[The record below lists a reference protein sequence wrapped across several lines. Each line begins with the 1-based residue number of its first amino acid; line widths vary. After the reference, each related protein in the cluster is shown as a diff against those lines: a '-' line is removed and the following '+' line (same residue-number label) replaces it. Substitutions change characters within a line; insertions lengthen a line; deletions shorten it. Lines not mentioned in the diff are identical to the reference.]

1 MDCSRLA
8 RNMAVLAESGKI
20 DKQRLAAM
28 LRHVGFWA
36 GPVFFCLLL
45 FFVHPEGMSHQSIAV
60 MAVTVWIATWWIT
73 ESVPLAVTSLLPIIL
88 FPLLSV
94 TDLSTTTSS
103 YGHPLVFLY
112 MGGFL
117 LAIAIEKT
125 GLHNRIALNIIRSM
139 GTKLH
144 MIILGFMIS
153 TGFLSMWI
161 SNTATA
167 IMMLPIGL
175 AIIKVTDDTE
185 EESLTRFRKAL
196 MLAIAY
202 ASSIGGVATL
212 IGTPPNIVLAGV
224 VKDLYGTEISFLQ
237 WFMIGFPLALILLIF
252 CWWYLT
258 RIGFPLGHAT
268 LPGGKEEMDS
278 RLSGLGPMSSQEK
291 KVAVVFITVAV
302 AWIIRSFVLE
312 KLIPG
317 LDDTIIAMAGGIIL
331 FLIPSG
337 KKNNQGILV
346 WKDADKI
353 PWGIILLFGG
363 GLALAESFET
373 SGLAAWIG
381 QRMTGLSVMG
391 VFLVIFF
398 VVMIVN
404 FLTEFTSNLATIT
417 MILPV
422 LAPIAMAA
430 GIHPYMLMVGAT
442 LAASCGFM
450 MPAGTP
456 PNAIAFGSGYLK
468 IWDMIKTGFVL
479 NVISIVLITCLVY
492 FLLGAMWNI

>member
-1 MDCSRLA
+1 MTVSDQSGTPGKQ
-8 RNMAVLAESGKI
+8 NMSAI
-20 DKQRLAAM
+20 
-28 LRHVGFWA
+28 LRSAGFWA
-36 GPVFFCLLL
+36 GPVLFLLIL
-45 FFVHPEGMSHQSIAV
+45 TGFHPEGLSQQGVAV
-60 MAVTVWIATWWIT
+60 VAVTIWIAIWWIT
-73 ESVPLAVTSLLPIIL
+73 ESVPLPITSLLPIVL
-88 FPLLSV
+88 FPLLHV
-94 TDLSTTTSS
+94 MDLGTTTSS

-112 MGGFL
+112 MGGFM

-125 GLHNRIALNIIRSM
+125 GLHNRIAINIIRSM

-175 AIIKVTDDTE
+175 AIIKVASVTEDESDDK
-185 EESLTRFRKAL
+185 FRKAL

-202 ASSIGGVATL
+202 AASIGGVATL
-212 IGTPPNIVLAGV
+212 IGTPPNLVFAGV
-224 VKDLYGTEISFLQ
+224 VREMYGTEISFFQ
-237 WFMIGFPLALILLIF
+237 WFVVGFPLAVILLF
-252 CWWYLT
+252 FTWWYLT
-258 RIGFPLGHAT
+258 RIGFPLGNAT
-268 LPGGKEEMDS
+268 LPGGKEEMDK
-278 RLSGLGPMSSQEK
+278 RHAGLGTMSTGEK
-291 KVAVVFITVAV
+291 RVSIIFLTIAI

-317 LDDTIIAMAGGIIL
+317 IDDTIIAIIGAILL

-346 WKDADKI
+346 WEDAVKL

-363 GLALAESFET
+363 GLALAESFES
-373 SGLAAWIG
+373 SGLAVWIG

-391 VFLVIFF
+391 VFLLILF

-404 FLTEFTSNLATIT
+404 FLTEFTSNLATVT

-422 LAPIAMAA
+422 LAPIAVAA
-430 GIHPYMLMVGAT
+430 GIHPLMLMVAAT
-442 LAASCGFM
+442 MAASCGFM

-468 IWDMIKTGFVL
+468 IWDMIRTGFVL
-479 NVISIVLITCLVY
+479 NVVSIILITSLVY
-492 FLLGAMWNI
+492 FLLGYLWNIA